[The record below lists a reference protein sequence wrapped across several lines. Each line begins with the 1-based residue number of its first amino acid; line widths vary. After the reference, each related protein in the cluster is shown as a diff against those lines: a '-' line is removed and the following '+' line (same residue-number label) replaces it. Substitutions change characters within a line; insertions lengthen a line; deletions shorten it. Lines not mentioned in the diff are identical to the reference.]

1 MRRQSIRRR
10 VSSGSETE
18 EVEGIFISSPGKEEE
33 DTAEWINGLAMSFQ
47 AIATVTVPTVQAP
60 ENSNQPHTRGYIKRM
75 SSMLA
80 GVAPKRLWSA
90 QFALK
95 SIPGAIKVKPD
106 LIFCASDPLS
116 KASPTWMEVMS
127 FMEVTSRP
135 NDPNMTLN
143 LARKA
148 YAVFMTQPGR
158 RFLMAVSIS
167 AQVFRLHIYD
177 RSGVIHSLGYNIHT
191 HADVFSKLIY
201 FFTFAQP
208 KALGYDPTFIY
219 FDIPRSLSST
229 PRTIRVGT
237 KVYIVVRIIFY
248 SQLIRGRAT
257 LCLHVRNSQG
267 EDFVVKDCWTH
278 QGRKVT
284 EEQILLK
291 LKEHGIHGLPVLKE
305 AWTVQIDGQDD
316 TTDLRRPDFLK
327 SSDNYGAM
335 CETRIHR
342 RYLLQPLGSPITEF
356 SCLQEFLSIFINI
369 IHGECLR
376 SFSDILT

>member
-1 MRRQSIRRR
+1 MYFP
-10 VSSGSETE
+10 SS
-18 EVEGIFISSPGKEEE
+18 FI
-33 DTAEWINGLAMSFQ
+33 
-47 AIATVTVPTVQAP
+47 
-60 ENSNQPHTRGYIKRM
+60 
-75 SSMLA
+75 
-80 GVAPKRLWSA
+80 
-90 QFALK
+90 
-95 SIPGAIKVKPD
+95 
-106 LIFCASDPLS
+106 
-116 KASPTWMEVMS
+116 
-127 FMEVTSRP
+127 
-135 NDPNMTLN
+135 
-143 LARKA
+143 
-148 YAVFMTQPGR
+148 
-158 RFLMAVSIS
+158 
-167 AQVFRLHIYD
+167 
-177 RSGVIHSLGYNIHT
+177 
-191 HADVFSKLIY
+191 
-201 FFTFAQP
+201 FFTFTQP
-208 KALGYDPTFIY
+208 KALGYDSMFIY
-219 FDIPRSLSST
+219 FDIPQSLSST

-237 KVYIVVRIIFY
+237 EVYIVVRIIFY

-291 LKEHGIHGLPVLKE
+291 LNEHGIHGLPVLKE

-327 SSDNYGAM
+327 SSNNYGAM

-356 SCLQEFLSIFINI
+356 SCLQEFLSIFIDI